1 MTGITNIFVSGH
13 QFGRVNTTFQALDKF
28 ESCLD
33 SYWKSLSKTKMDK
46 VYGELFL
53 ANDRTDKLVADMKS
67 LKDQVQQHAVL
78 PGASITTT

>member
-1 MTGITNIFVSGH
+1 
-13 QFGRVNTTFQALDKF
+13 
-28 ESCLD
+28 
-33 SYWKSLSKTKMDK
+33 MDK

-67 LKDQVQQHAVL
+67 LKDQVQHHAVL

>member
-1 MTGITNIFVSGH
+1 
-13 QFGRVNTTFQALDKF
+13 
-28 ESCLD
+28 
-33 SYWKSLSKTKMDK
+33 MDK

-67 LKDQVQQHAVL
+67 LKDQVQQHALL